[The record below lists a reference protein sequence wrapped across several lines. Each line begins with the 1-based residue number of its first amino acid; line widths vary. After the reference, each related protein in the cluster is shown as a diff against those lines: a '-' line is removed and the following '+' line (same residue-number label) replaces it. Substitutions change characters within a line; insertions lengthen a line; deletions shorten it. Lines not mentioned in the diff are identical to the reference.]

1 MNNSM
6 DFSKLLNSCE
16 DIDTLL
22 SLFCRSSDNMTD
34 ADKLRL
40 LRVIM
45 SFLALILKVDL
56 KISV

>member
-1 MNNSM
+1 MNNPM

-22 SLFCRSSDNMTD
+22 SLFCRSSDKMTD